1 MRRKSTSFEAKNEGP
16 HPQTSEPTFADC
28 LKTPIKMPKGKNS
41 SNSEPASRFSSVP
54 NGCGPDAAHR

>member
-1 MRRKSTSFEAKNEGP
+1 MRRKSTSFEAKNESP
-16 HPQTSEPTFADC
+16 HPQTSEPNFADC

-54 NGCGPDAAHR
+54 NGYGPDAAHR